1 MFATKN
7 KNISTDMYLIAFII
21 SLLILVSLGLTMRPD
36 QDDQYF
42 KHALDNKSFFEF
54 FSFRYLK
61 WSGRYAIE
69 ALLLLTIN
77 YDWFWK
83 LMIPMCI
90 LLCAYSIWSLTLR
103 KSISSIKGI
112 SLALGLIMIMSPSV
126 ANDSMWW
133 ITGAYNYL
141 LPVSMGLYA
150 VDILL
155 RQKQTGLYQKTLS
168 LIALFIACST
178 EQPALCIVI
187 ASILFIISTKT
198 YTTFSFIFFSFSL
211 FFSAILF
218 LSPGNHI
225 RYIIEAYHYMP
236 EIQGYSFF
244 QKVSLGMDRVQAHIK
259 DRTNFLLF
267 SASFTCLFKAIM
279 HKKPFGFQDIIAFS
293 TLCLFNAFFLVTNNP
308 SDVFHKYFS
317 AIFTIEPNNWNEIS
331 IYTSYFFSLAS
342 IASMLWFCLEKNIES
357 YIGFVFLSLSLLVT
371 VAVGISP
378 TVYASEQRILFLFD
392 ISLVAFTCCMLRNSL
407 TLKY

>member
-187 ASILFIISTKT
+187 ASILFIISTRT
-198 YTTFSFIFFSFSL
+198 YTTFSFIFF
-211 FFSAILF
+211 
-218 LSPGNHI
+218 LS
-225 RYIIEAYHYMP
+225 RY
-236 EIQGYSFF
+236 
-244 QKVSLGMDRVQAHIK
+244 
-259 DRTNFLLF
+259 
-267 SASFTCLFKAIM
+267 
-279 HKKPFGFQDIIAFS
+279 
-293 TLCLFNAFFLVTNNP
+293 FFLP
-308 SDVFHKYFS
+308 
-317 AIFTIEPNNWNEIS
+317 
-331 IYTSYFFSLAS
+331 SYF
-342 IASMLWFCLEKNIES
+342 
-357 YIGFVFLSLSLLVT
+357 
-371 VAVGISP
+371 
-378 TVYASEQRILFLFD
+378 
-392 ISLVAFTCCMLRNSL
+392 
-407 TLKY
+407 